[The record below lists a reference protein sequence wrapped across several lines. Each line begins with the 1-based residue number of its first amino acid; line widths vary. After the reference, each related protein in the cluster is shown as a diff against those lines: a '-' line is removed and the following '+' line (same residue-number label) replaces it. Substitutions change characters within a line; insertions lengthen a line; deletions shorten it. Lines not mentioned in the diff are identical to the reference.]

1 MSGTREELKSTRD
14 ENRKMDQIIKRRR
27 KPLGV
32 VKTIEGPTGFS
43 AEIAQYFRKGGSV
56 TRLPTGYAQ
65 YPIKHYEFDGWHGGT
80 RAVSD
85 DAQMGDVNE
94 VEETE

>member
-14 ENRKMDQIIKRRR
+14 ENRRMDQIIKRRR

-32 VKTIEGPTGFS
+32 SQSINGTSGFS
-43 AEIAQYFRKGGSV
+43 TEIARYLNKGGTV
-56 TRLPTGYAQ
+56 TKLPEGYAE
-65 YPIKHYEFDGWHGGT
+65 YPIRHYEFDGWHGGT

-85 DAQMGDVNE
+85 DAITGDSNNE
-94 VEETE
+94 TSK